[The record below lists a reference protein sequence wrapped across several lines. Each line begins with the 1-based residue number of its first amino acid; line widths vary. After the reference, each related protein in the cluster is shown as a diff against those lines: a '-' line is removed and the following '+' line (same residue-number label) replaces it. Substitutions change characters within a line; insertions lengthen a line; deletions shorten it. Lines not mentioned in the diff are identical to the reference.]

1 MGLRFGVSESKVK
14 VDFISKVE
22 YADFYSFV
30 PLLLVVALDKRIYAS
45 SFIVSNKRKEEE
57 EEERRKMS
65 LRKPAKED
73 VSAWSKILAYPASS
87 PLVHVDRADF
97 DFKSMSIGM
106 YSGKRPVAQRATEPG
121 SDTEKDEEGG
131 ANGSNGANDD
141 PIEQARKFGRKKRMD
156 EEEERWKRARDVEA
170 ERKRIVN
177 KYYKQGK
184 RSITDQEE
192 QWFNSSGFDKNLDDA
207 VSKAV
212 LSKYNRDVLSIMA
225 RLPPANMGD
234 LVPLKYW
241 QMSKMGITIL
251 ETTAQ
256 MCDAI
261 VAEFQ
266 RQGRHP
272 IRDAVNYTGS
282 MKRDITFDFSSVLPA
297 AMAVPRVTIPSAT
310 VQIHARTTPSQANAQ
325 LNSKFPL
332 SDAFKPTSAIK
343 WSVLFNPDQTEDGRI
358 REVVNY
364 ALIQSGRADTNSDS
378 VQIQIETQNG
388 LNAALNGMWTDLL
401 QYPYEPYAHAWNFQV
416 PPMVPVTFGPSPV
429 RNVAPPAPRTAPR
442 PAQEGY
448 RTWYDPS
455 RPRNPRC
462 TRAQMSTSPYSD

>member
-1 MGLRFGVSESKVK
+1 
-14 VDFISKVE
+14 
-22 YADFYSFV
+22 
-30 PLLLVVALDKRIYAS
+30 
-45 SFIVSNKRKEEE
+45 
-57 EEERRKMS
+57 MS
-65 LRKPAKED
+65 LRKPTKEN
-73 VSAWSKILAYPASS
+73 VLAWSQIIAYPASS
-87 PLVHVDRADF
+87 PLVHVDRVDRADF
-97 DFKSMSIGM
+97 DFESLSIGM

-121 SDTEKDEEGG
+121 SDSEDDADRFIKDAMRRAKERRTQQEDRQRPSNPSNPSQNRNRTNRTNRTNIPNNSGSETEDD
-131 ANGSNGANDD
+131 ND
-141 PIEQARKFGRKKRMD
+141 PIVQARREGKKKRM
-156 EEEERWKRARDVEA
+156 EEEERMWRRGRDVEA

-177 KYYKQGK
+177 KYYRQGK

-192 QWFNSSGFDKNLDDA
+192 QWFNSSGFGKNLDNA
-207 VSKAV
+207 VSEAV
-212 LSKYNRDVLSIMA
+212 LSKYNRDVLGIMA
-225 RLPPANMGD
+225 RLPPSNMGD

-251 ETTAQ
+251 ETAAQ

-297 AMAVPRVTIPSAT
+297 AMAVPRATIPSAT
-310 VQIHARTTPSQANAQ
+310 VQIHARTTPSKANAQ

-401 QYPYEPYAHAWNFQV
+401 QYPYEPYAHAWNFAV
-416 PPMVPVTFGPSPV
+416 PPMIPVTFGPSPV
-429 RNVAPPAPRTAPR
+429 RNAAPPAPPAPPPGMLPGGWR
-442 PAQEGY
+442 VKK
-448 RTWYDPS
+448 
-455 RPRNPRC
+455 RN
-462 TRAQMSTSPYSD
+462 QKNQ